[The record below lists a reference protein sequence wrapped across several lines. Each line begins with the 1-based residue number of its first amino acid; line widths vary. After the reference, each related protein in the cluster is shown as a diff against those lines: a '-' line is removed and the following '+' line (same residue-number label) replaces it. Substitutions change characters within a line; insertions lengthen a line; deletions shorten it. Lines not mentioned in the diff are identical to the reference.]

1 MDRGPTRA
9 HGHAGHLL
17 AIVENVPFG
26 IDPRLTKQVEALLEQ
41 DFRVTVVSR
50 RDPSND
56 VWRSVPGLH
65 VIEFPAPP
73 EPARILGYAAEYGL
87 AFVWA
92 AALSARVLLQD
103 RVDVIQLCQPPDVY
117 VPLTLLFRVLGY
129 KVVVDQRDLMSEL
142 YTARYER
149 PRPLVVAALKRLEQL
164 SQAAANQVLCVNQF
178 LQKRAMAAG
187 LSPSRVTVVRNG
199 PVLGRVARAVPDPD
213 VKHGRR
219 YLSCWIG
226 KMGRQDRLDLLIAAL
241 GHLVHGLGR
250 TDCQFAILGD
260 GECFAD
266 TRRMVEELGLDQWV
280 IFTDWVPEEVVF
292 RYLATA
298 DVGLDASLQEEVS
311 PVKAIEYMALGVPIV
326 AFDLQ
331 ETRAAARDAAAYAPP
346 GDVKALAEAIDALL
360 DDPDRRARMGRIG
373 SSRVRESLAW
383 DRQAADYLRVIEGL
397 TRDRRRARRPQP
409 S

>member
-1 MDRGPTRA
+1 
-9 HGHAGHLL
+9 LL

>member
-1 MDRGPTRA
+1 VDGGPTRA
-9 HGHAGHLL
+9 RGHAGHLL

-26 IDPRLTKQVEALLEQ
+26 IDPRLTKQVEAVLEQ

-56 VWRSVPGLH
+56 AWRSVPGLH

-73 EPARILGYAAEYGL
+73 EPASILGYAAEYGL

-92 AALSARVLLQD
+92 AALSARVLLQS

-117 VPLTLLFRVLGY
+117 VPLTLLFRALGY

-149 PRPLVVAALKRLEQL
+149 PRHLVIAALKRLEQL

-178 LQKRAMAAG
+178 LQERAMAAG

-219 YLSCWIG
+219 HLCCWIG
-226 KMGRQDRLDLLIAAL
+226 KMGRQDRLDLLVAAL
-241 GHLVHGLGR
+241 DHLVHGLGR

-280 IFTDWVPEEVVF
+280 TFTDWVPEEVVF

-311 PVKAIEYMALGVPIV
+311 PVKAIEYMAFGVPFV

-383 DRQAADYLRVIEGL
+383 DRQAANYLRVIEGL

>member
-1 MDRGPTRA
+1 
-9 HGHAGHLL
+9 LL

-26 IDPRLTKQVEALLEQ
+26 IDPRLTKQVEAVLEQ

-56 VWRSVPGLH
+56 AWRSVRGLH

-73 EPARILGYAAEYGL
+73 EPASILGYAAEYGL

-92 AALSARVLLQD
+92 AALSARVLLQS

-117 VPLTLLFRVLGY
+117 VPLTLLFRALGY

-178 LQKRAMAAG
+178 LQERAMAAG

-213 VKHGRR
+213 VRHGRR
-219 YLSCWIG
+219 HLCCWIG
-226 KMGRQDRLDLLIAAL
+226 KMGRQDRLDLLVAAL

-280 IFTDWVPEEVVF
+280 TFTDWVPEEVVF

-311 PVKAIEYMALGVPIV
+311 PVKAIEYMAFGVPIV

-346 GDVKALAEAIDALL
+346 GDVKALAEAIDGLL

-373 SSRVRESLAW
+373 GSRVRESLAW
-383 DRQAADYLRVIEGL
+383 DRQAANYLRVIEGL
-397 TRDRRRARRPQP
+397 TRDRRRVRRQRP